1 MIFFYHGCMV
11 SLKAIG
17 NQKQTGIEEIAHMHA
32 CTPACA
38 HTHTHT
44 HTHTHLS
51 KKFFIPHFSGMWRN
65 GMETD
70 ASWTQMQKEIHQDW
84 QLTLSTL
91 IKWSRHSVISDTQK
105 TAYSHI
111 SVDCTHHQRRQSSGE
126 DVLFVWKL
134 TLAVKIITIN
144 LVHQTRYKTSTV
156 E

>member
-1 MIFFYHGCMV
+1 MEKWHQKNV
-11 SLKAIG
+11 SLLFCLRFKTDDIFLSQLHGQLKSHRKSEA
-17 NQKQTGIEEIAHMHA
+17 NRHRRNRTHAHQHV
-32 CTPACA
+32 

-44 HTHTHLS
+44 HTHTLLS

-65 GMETD
+65 GMEID

-111 SVDCTHHQRRQSSGE
+111 SVDCTHHQHRQSSGE
-126 DVLFVWKL
+126 DVLLCENW
-134 TLAVKIITIN
+134 
-144 LVHQTRYKTSTV
+144 H
-156 E
+156 